1 MFALFMLLAMLR
13 GEARVPQ
20 GPEVMVI
27 GTYIRSHLTGI
38 EDCYARRLQFRPDL
52 RGRLVL
58 RFEIE
63 GDGAVTD
70 ATAGGINDPQLIEC
84 VVGQVKAWRFDKPT
98 SPLQVAYPINLQ
110 P

>member
-1 MFALFMLLAMLR
+1 M
-13 GEARVPQ
+13 PQ

-27 GTYIRSHLTGI
+27 GTYIRSHLGGI
-38 EDCYARRLQFRPDL
+38 EECYSRRLEVRPDL

-63 GDGAVTD
+63 SDGAVAD
-70 ATAGGINDPQLIEC
+70 ATAAGIKDQPLIQC
-84 VVGQVKAWRFDKPT
+84 VLDQMRGWRFEKPA